1 MATLVLS
8 PSSTMPAAQT
18 SAVPAIDIEWAPASA
33 PGDAPSWRSMIGQ
46 PDGVQSLQTKV
57 GRPQELQR
65 FEAGTCSVSLENW
78 KGLYDPDNA
87 ASPTAGMAVPNR
99 QFRVVA
105 RMSGTTYYLFQG
117 YLDAFGQPFGYPTPE
132 PILSLNATDV
142 FKLLARKSLPNSMY
156 ELAVAQDTPAHWW
169 KLDEPAN
176 TAVAVDSG
184 FGSSSM
190 PGTYFGAPV
199 SGDTAIVPYDGG
211 RTSVNFA
218 HVSPNRIDFHN
229 AQPITSYPFTI
240 EAWVKCASSPTELRT
255 IYAASGGGAAYFL
268 FAFDYTGDATTSGLG
283 DSLTFYLIDAAV
295 VPRRAVNTNAAI
307 ADGNAHHVVV
317 VAASSSSFTL
327 YVDGVAVPQ
336 TVTTSGAGTPTV
348 TTGLMHSLGGYIDR
362 SGIGL
367 FGLDGNT
374 SQLAVYSAA
383 LSATQVLDHYNA
395 GKTAFLGEATG
406 TRVGRVLDYLGLPAA
421 SRSVETGSSLLGS
434 YDPPGGSGVDY
445 VQSLA
450 DTEQG
455 QWYGNGQ
462 GQLVWRAR
470 HSLTTDSRSKTSQA
484 TFSDAAAA
492 TLQYARLQFA
502 LDELNV
508 YNDVTVT
515 RSGGND
521 QRVQDATSRRKY
533 FPQSFSISG
542 SLQANDNDAADCAR
556 WILTHHADPPNRI
569 IGLELEPLNDTT
581 LFAQALGR
589 QIGDRISVTRTI
601 ASVAFTSDF
610 VIEGIEHNFTPVTG
624 WLTVFRL
631 SPAETQSYWIW
642 DDAGTTWDGGQ
653 RWGF

>member
-1 MATLVLS
+1 
-8 PSSTMPAAQT
+8 MPAAQT

-156 ELAVAQDTPAHWW
+156 ELAVAQDTPDHWW

-176 TAVAVDSG
+176 TAIAVDSG

-190 PGTYFGAPV
+190 PGVYFGSPV
-199 SGDTAIVPYDGG
+199 SGDTAIVAYDGG

-218 HVSPNRIDFHN
+218 HISPNLVNLHN
-229 AQPITSYPFTI
+229 AQPITAYPFTI
-240 EAWVKCASSPTELRT
+240 EAWVKVASAAGEFRT
-255 IYAASGGGAAYFL
+255 IYSVFAGGGIVTTL
-268 FAFDYTGDATTSGLG
+268 AFDSTGSPLGTGLG
-283 DSLTFYLIDAAV
+283 DSLLFYLSKSPDA
-295 VPRRAVNTNAAI
+295 RTINTNAAI
-307 ADGNAHHVVV
+307 ADGAAHHVVV
-317 VAASSSSFTL
+317 VAASSSSFIL

-336 TVTTSGAGTPTV
+336 TATTAGTGTPAARTGIV
-348 TTGLMHSLGGYIDR
+348 TLGGYVDAT
-362 SGIGL
+362 GKGL
-367 FGLDGNT
+367 YGLDGNT
-374 SQLAVYSAA
+374 SEVATYSAA
-383 LSATQVLDHYNA
+383 LSASQVLDHYTAGANA
-395 GKTAFLGEATG
+395 FVGEATG
-406 TRVGRVLDYLGLPAA
+406 TRVGRVLNYLGLPSSARA
-421 SRSVETGSSLLGS
+421 VETGSSLLGS

-470 HSLTTDSRSKTSQA
+470 HSLTTDTRSKTSQA